1 MKRIL
6 INATHNEEVR
16 VALCKGN
23 HLYDFD
29 LENRTRE
36 QKKANIY
43 KGHVTRVE
51 PSLEAVFV
59 EYGSK
64 RQGFL
69 PVREIASEYLSGNP
83 REENIRKLIKEGDE
97 LIVQVEK
104 EERGNKGAA
113 LSTYVSLAGRYLVL
127 MPNNPKGG
135 GISRQI
141 SGKLREDMK
150 RMLGNLDLP
159 KGMSVIVRTAGIGK
173 TQEDLQHDL
182 NHLLNIWTA
191 IQDQNKKYASPRL
204 VHQEAGVVTRAV
216 RDYLRDDITEIWID
230 NEEAFIEAETFIKAV
245 MPTQIDKLR
254 KYTDFEPMFSSFNVE
269 RQIETAYQREV
280 RLPSGGSI
288 VIDQTEALVSIDINS
303 AKSTKGADV
312 AETAYHT
319 NLEAADE
326 IARQLRLRDMG
337 GLIVIDFIDMNDSKH
352 QKEVEKRLVE
362 ATKYDRA
369 RVQFGEISRFGL
381 MEMSRQ
387 RLRPS
392 LEEST
397 GYICPRCHGNG
408 MIRDLRSLSLSI
420 MRQIEQTALKER
432 HGEVQAEVPTDIAA
446 FLLNEKRE
454 SLVYLEQDSG
464 TRITILPHAHL
475 ESPNFNIHFNHHGFA
490 PASYERV
497 TDTQQQ
503 ETSGLGYE
511 VDWQTA
517 ESERPEQQ
525 PVRQPRKTAPQ
536 ASADTSKPAEAAKAA
551 TPVANTAAKPQQ
563 PAQAQV
569 EQAKPAAVAWLSNLF
584 APTPQAQ
591 MSATVSSA
599 DAAQAIEAIVNT
611 GAQSRGAFGQV
622 STAPA
627 AAPVASATV
636 AAKPASAPANSEQA
650 NSADDTE
657 ADNDKDRRRSRNNR
671 SRNKYDKRSKPDNRR
686 RSQDKE
692 DKKSADTADKSDNRQ
707 VAEQEPNKELPKR
720 EPNSKRE
727 SRGAIERGDTK
738 QPNKASSDN
747 RSDRNQKTDE
757 KSRSA
762 DKNGSRSNSERP
774 VDPNEVNLRVT
785 EAQNTL
791 KKSEVVHICLDDA
804 KSSQKSAQAQS
815 KPEAQQASPNNRAV
829 TRQQSTQAEPQADN
843 SKAAKSEASRDHK
856 PSDDASAAQ
865 PNTAAVT
872 EVAEPAS
879 DMKDGAAQGNQ
890 KQKADTKTESV
901 VAPSVSKDAEPKAD
915 QPAKVQASTA
925 QSEPAEAV
933 IDTEATPAKAAANNA
948 AHAARSPEEA
958 AAQPVVASED
968 QAPETA
974 SLSFDAKELFANRY
988 VAAQKYGQASND
1000 PRVIKAS
1007 LEAQAQSFAAPEA
1020 DEPELLAPVAT
1031 ITGSVGQFIHTHL
1044 AQPRMR
1050 LAKDGVIACFLAAL
1064 NAHKQTSGSTT
1075 KPAAKRKA
1083 AANNSKQ
1090 HAKAFSFVNYG
1101 YQSLSPSYL
1110 ERFAQMTSAVAT
1122 HTIEQG
1128 KTEVEPSP
1136 IGARAS
1142 NDPRGQHPDYTA
1154 PDAASDAVTQPLDNG
1169 LTAGDVS
1176 DTVEATPAQAKAAPQ
1191 EVKDLA
1197 QLLTLNVG
1205 HFIREMLGQEGVDSI
1220 AAGHTEAAFLKAL
1233 RQPLPVAQSAQS
1245 ANDTLLE
1252 DTDSSAE
1259 ATVQQVADEAHVT
1272 ETIEQPATAL
1282 VNEPQADA
1290 ISDDSSEMLQAAHHA
1305 ANTSNKTSI
1314 ETYKSMIENI
1324 SEQLLPQT
1332 GLLNLTSPKVPKA
1345 RSRKV
1350 KEDAKKTTA
1359 TPKGSTDSDS

>member
-173 TQEDLQHDL
+173 TQDDLQHDL
-182 NHLLNIWTA
+182 NHLLNIWNA

-216 RDYLRDDITEIWID
+216 RDYLRDDISEIWID

-475 ESPNFNIHFNHHGFA
+475 ESPNFNLHFNHQGFA

-525 PVRQPRKTAPQ
+525 PTRQPRQQSTEPSNKSTSTSAATQPAP
-536 ASADTSKPAEAAKAA
+536 AKAVPEA
-551 TPVANTAAKPQQ
+551 Q
-563 PAQAQV
+563 PAAVAKQAQI
-569 EQAKPAAVAWLSNLF
+569 EPAKPAAVAWLSNLF

-591 MSATVSSA
+591 MSASVSSA
-599 DAAQAIEAIVNT
+599 EAAQAIEAIVNT

-622 STAPA
+622 SAAPA
-627 AAPVASATV
+627 SNTPQAATTLDTTTRVNEDS
-636 AAKPASAPANSEQA
+636 KQDSKSDNS
-650 NSADDTE
+650 SDSE
-657 ADNDKDRRRSRNNR
+657 ADKERRRSRNSR
-671 SRNKYDKRSKPDNRR
+671 SRNKYDKRTKTENRR
-686 RSQDKE
+686 RQPEKE
-692 DKKSADTADKSDNRQ
+692 DKPSSSDTELANNEPSSPNQ
-707 VAEQEPNKELPKR
+707 EQGSKKELPKR
-720 EPNSKRE
+720 EPNSKRD
-727 SRGAIERGDTK
+727 SRGPIERGETK
-738 QPNKASSDN
+738 QAHNKSASQNED
-747 RSDRNQKTDE
+747 
-757 KSRSA
+757 SRSKREDQNRQT
-762 DKNGSRSNSERP
+762 DKHGTHSQNERH

-785 EAQNTL
+785 EAETNL
-791 KKSEVVHICLDDA
+791 KKPEVVHISLDDNKADTSVQTQQSEA
-804 KSSQKSAQAQS
+804 KSSNNKSSNNQSQKTVVAAEQGATASEEKNSDRSAPVSKPQAQPKQEKSDSSETDDS
-815 KPEAQQASPNNRAV
+815 KADKDNSKTANVEAADEVVTPQDKQDVPVSEKAEKIAEKAIEEKAPRQQAKPALNS
-829 TRQQSTQAEPQADN
+829 QSSQSTQAEEDTP
-843 SKAAKSEASRDHK
+843 AAKS
-856 PSDDASAAQ
+856 
-865 PNTAAVT
+865 
-872 EVAEPAS
+872 
-879 DMKDGAAQGNQ
+879 
-890 KQKADTKTESV
+890 
-901 VAPSVSKDAEPKAD
+901 
-915 QPAKVQASTA
+915 
-925 QSEPAEAV
+925 
-933 IDTEATPAKAAANNA
+933 
-948 AHAARSPEEA
+948 
-958 AAQPVVASED
+958 
-968 QAPETA
+968 
-974 SLSFDAKELFANRY
+974 SLSFNSSELFADRY
-988 VAAQKYGQASND
+988 VAAQKFGQASND
-1000 PRVIKAS
+1000 PRLIKAALMQQNQES
-1007 LEAQAQSFAAPEA
+1007 QPEPSSPNQAPAISG
-1020 DEPELLAPVAT
+1020 T
-1031 ITGSVGQFIHTHL
+1031 VGQFIHTHL
-1044 AQPRMR
+1044 AQPSMR

-1064 NAHKQTSGSTT
+1064 NAHKETSGGAS
-1075 KPAAKRKA
+1075 KPSSKR
-1083 AANNSKQ
+1083 NSIKQ
-1090 HAKAFSFVNYG
+1090 NSAESMKSFSFINYG

-1110 ERFAQMTSAVAT
+1110 ERFSQMTSAVAS
-1122 HTIEQG
+1122 HNIEQG
-1128 KTEVEPSP
+1128 KTKVEPSP
-1136 IGARAS
+1136 IGVRAA
-1142 NDPRGQHPDYTA
+1142 NDPRGQHPDYSAPNVETA
-1154 PDAASDAVTQPLDNG
+1154 EKVATSASDPQSELLAADQA
-1169 LTAGDVS
+1169 TADVS
-1176 DTVEATPAQAKAAPQ
+1176 NKDSARKTTKTTESDSVDSKASIAR
-1191 EVKDLA
+1191 
-1197 QLLTLNVG
+1197 LLTLDVG
-1205 HFIREMLGQEGVDSI
+1205 GFIHQVLGQEGVDIVES
-1220 AAGHTEAAFLKAL
+1220 GQTEAAFLKAL
-1233 RQPLPVAQSAQS
+1233 NQPLDHLVSAASKLVAASPK
-1245 ANDTLLE
+1245 E
-1252 DTDSSAE
+1252 
-1259 ATVQQVADEAHVT
+1259 QVAKGLEL
-1272 ETIEQPATAL
+1272 PASAL
-1282 VNEPQADA
+1282 TNEPQADA
-1290 ISDDSSEMLQAAHHA
+1290 VSKDSDEVLHDTKAETQENTASSS
-1305 ANTSNKTSI
+1305 TSNKTSI

-1350 KEDAKKTTA
+1350 KEEPKKQSQTA
-1359 TPKGSTDSDS
+1359 NKSEGGNNSK